1 LLREGVIVP
10 EGPLAGQMFKMNGLT
25 DEEISKAANKLEIVY
40 AEKELNLRI
49 KDV

>member
-1 LLREGVIVP
+1 MASIGRQICEAWDFARNLEGS
-10 EGPLAGQMFKMNGLT
+10 